1 MVNEEEERYFRQLD
15 AEKREALRKKMAKEG
30 ADLEERRR
38 IAAST
43 GAEMSVVDRIAALG
57 FSGDSAR
64 IFDLMPLVA
73 VAWADGKIQKG
84 ERAKILGLLE
94 GRGIEEGS
102 DAFNTMASMLEQRPD
117 ETFMR
122 ETMDALRDVV
132 GDEHDKTQGIVNLCI
147 EVAAASGGLLGL
159 GIGATVGDD
168 ERQRIGEIAATL
180 GVDAADAVTKQ
191 FE

>member
-1 MVNEEEERYFRQLD
+1 MVNEEEELYFRERD

-30 ADLEERRR
+30 AEVEERRK

-43 GAEMSVVDRIAALG
+43 GADTAVVDRIKALG

-73 VAWADGKIQKG
+73 VAWADGKIQRA

-94 GRGIEEGS
+94 ARGIEVDSE
-102 DAFNTMASMLEQRPD
+102 AFSTMESMLESRPD

-122 ETMDALRDVV
+122 ETMHALRDVI
-132 GDEHDKTQGIVNLCI
+132 GTQPGKAKSIVELCI
-147 EVAAASGGLLGL
+147 AVAAASGGLLGL
-159 GIGATVGDD
+159 GIGGTVSDK
-168 ERQRIGEIAATL
+168 ERQRIGEITASLGDTAA
-180 GVDAADAVTKQ
+180 AAVTRQ

>member
-1 MVNEEEERYFRQLD
+1 MVNEEEELYFRERD

-30 ADLEERRR
+30 AEVEERRK

-43 GAEMSVVDRIAALG
+43 GADTAVVDRIKALG

-73 VAWADGKIQKG
+73 VAWADGKIQRA

-94 GRGIEEGS
+94 ARGIEVDSE
-102 DAFNTMASMLEQRPD
+102 AFSTMESMLESQPD

-122 ETMDALRDVV
+122 ETMLALRDVL
-132 GDEHDKTQGIVNLCI
+132 GTQPGKAKSIVELCI
-147 EVAAASGGLLGL
+147 AVAAASGGLLGL
-159 GIGATVGDD
+159 GIGGNVSDK
-168 ERQRIGEIAATL
+168 ERQRIGEITASL
-180 GVDAADAVTKQ
+180 GDTAVAAVTKQ